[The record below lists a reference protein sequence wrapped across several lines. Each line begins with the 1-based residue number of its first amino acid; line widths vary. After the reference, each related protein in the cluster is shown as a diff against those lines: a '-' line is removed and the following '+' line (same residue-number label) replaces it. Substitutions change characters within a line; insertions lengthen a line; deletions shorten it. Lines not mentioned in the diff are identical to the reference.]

1 MYCIY
6 RAPVSSL
13 VVTGNLL
20 AFSNTMKCTVFV
32 SVGISKQ
39 CNATC
44 GRQLLFVN
52 ALHVLLKTITSGY
65 SGSRL
70 M

>member
-1 MYCIY
+1 MYCMY
-6 RAPVSSL
+6 RRAPVSSL

-39 CNATC
+39 CNVVNFC
-44 GRQLLFVN
+44 LSVLFMSCSKRSLQLTVE
-52 ALHVLLKTITSGY
+52 AA
-65 SGSRL
+65 
-70 M
+70 